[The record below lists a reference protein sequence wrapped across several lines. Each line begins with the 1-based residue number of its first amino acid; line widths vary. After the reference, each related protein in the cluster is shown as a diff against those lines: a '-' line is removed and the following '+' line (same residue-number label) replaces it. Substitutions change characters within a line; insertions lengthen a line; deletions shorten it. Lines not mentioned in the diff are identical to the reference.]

1 MKRKAVL
8 IGLAAAVAITAA
20 TRAPRGG
27 HELPVYP
34 SYYPHEIEISAVAP
48 ADASGLLL
56 DGKMHAYVGSAPR
69 FAGTPGD
76 AIRSIESLGA
86 FITIRVNPS
95 SPRAQEDASACAVV
109 RAVARAVAG
118 AGNVIIHPY
127 PVTPFHG
134 DYLYHADVVAEVAAR
149 LLGEKA
155 APAIQDLKVQDLK
168 VRAFGTVASRIAAS
182 HTAASDWDVEVEETG
197 ASELVLAST
206 TAINGWLGPPELRAG
221 WYQAYL
227 ILADALDANT
237 RESVD
242 GTLQRLRSGELAEPA
257 ERINLERALVAEL
270 IGGCR
275 KVVIGYTVKRE
286 YFNAEFSAGIEN
298 IAHDALAGLHAPMFL
313 RTVKLKDFPWNGW
326 LALGIDAQPTA
337 AWNPIAGF
345 TDGFGRLMWFG
356 LADPAELSSPY
367 DSTWMLNRISD
378 VQAMPRR

>member
-1 MKRKAVL
+1 MKRKPVL
-8 IGLAAAVAITAA
+8 IGLAVALALSVAA
-20 TRAPRGG
+20 RAPRGG

-34 SYYPHEIEISAVAP
+34 SYYPHEIEIATVAP
-48 ADASGLLL
+48 ADAGGLLL
-56 DGKMHAYVGSAPR
+56 DGKMHAYVGGAPR

-86 FITIRVNPS
+86 FVTVRVNPS
-95 SPRAQEDASACAVV
+95 SPRAQEEASACAAV

-118 AGNVIIHPY
+118 DGNVIIHPY

-134 DYLYHADVVAEVAAR
+134 DYLYHADVVAQVAAR

-155 APAIQDLKVQDLK
+155 APAIRDLKVQDLK
-168 VRAFGTVASRIAAS
+168 VRALGTVASRIAAS
-182 HTAASDWDVEVEETG
+182 HAAAPDWDVEVEETG

-206 TAINGWLGPPELRAG
+206 TAVNGWLGPPELRAG
-221 WYQAYL
+221 WFQAYL
-227 ILADALDANT
+227 VLADTLDANT
-237 RESVD
+237 RERVD
-242 GTLQRLRSGELAEPA
+242 ATLQRLRSADFADPA

-270 IGGCR
+270 IGCR
-275 KVVIGYTVKRE
+275 KAVIGYTVKRE

-326 LALGIDAQPTA
+326 LALGIDARPTA

-345 TDGFGRLMWFG
+345 TDGFGRLMWFA
-356 LADPAELSSPY
+356 LADPAELPSPY
-367 DSTWMLNRISD
+367 DSTWMLNRMSG
-378 VQAMPRR
+378 VQAMPRQ